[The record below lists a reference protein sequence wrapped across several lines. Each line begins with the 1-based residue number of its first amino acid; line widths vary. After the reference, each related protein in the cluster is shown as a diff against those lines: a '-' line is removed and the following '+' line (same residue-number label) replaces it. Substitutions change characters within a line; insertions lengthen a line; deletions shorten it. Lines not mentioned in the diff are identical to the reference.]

1 MQMWGVGEGVVWC
14 SKGFLRASVVTNA
27 LFILD
32 FFECIARG
40 CYWTGRFTLNM
51 VTAGKYPG
59 KRVKGDAWEQRGRG
73 LCIGVGILVVVS
85 FIGIVVL
92 MLQ

>member
-1 MQMWGVGEGVVWC
+1 MEDLLELAFRLIAGVFRAVVW
-14 SKGFLRASVVTNA
+14 LMDA

-85 FIGIVVL
+85 LIAIVVL